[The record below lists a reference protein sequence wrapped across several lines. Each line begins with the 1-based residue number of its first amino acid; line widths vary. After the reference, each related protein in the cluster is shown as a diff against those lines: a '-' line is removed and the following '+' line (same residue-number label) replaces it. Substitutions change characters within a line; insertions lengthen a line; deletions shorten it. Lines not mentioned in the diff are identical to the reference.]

1 VIKQKPDS
9 DKAERGKTE
18 PDQTTTNMRI
28 ISGATFRERE
38 RGRERERERKREREK
53 EKQTNIWF
61 FGKTSV

>member
-38 RGRERERERKREREK
+38 RERKRNS
-53 EKQTNIWF
+53 QIFVF